1 MSDRST
7 TQTGFFESESA
18 KRLHPGSHPEGAEK
32 SALQHLIGKP
42 KTILPTMGVLL
53 PEAWRIHPKI
63 CEFASKIF
71 YEDRLSAR
79 PVINGS
85 GDQSGF
91 WPSNGKGREA
101 RTV

>member
-1 MSDRST
+1 MSAMFDRST
-7 TQTGFFESESA
+7 TQTGFFQSDSA

-32 SALQHLIGKP
+32 TALQHLIGKP
-42 KTILPTMGVLL
+42 KMILPTMGVLL
-53 PEAWRIHPKI
+53 LEAWRIHPKI

-85 GDQSGF
+85 VDQ
-91 WPSNGKGREA
+91 
-101 RTV
+101 

>member
-7 TQTGFFESESA
+7 TQTGFFQSDSA
-18 KRLHPGSHPEGAEK
+18 ERLHPGSHPEGAET

-42 KTILPTMGVLL
+42 KMILPKMGLLL

-85 GDQSGF
+85 GDQ
-91 WPSNGKGREA
+91 
-101 RTV
+101 